1 MYLTLKEASEYLSM
15 PETTLLHLVHTKR
28 IRAVHD
34 GEGYLVNGDQF
45 NTHLDQMDRVKEL
58 IEEWKNEPIP
68 EDIDVKDED

>member
-1 MYLTLKEASEYLSM
+1 MYKTIKETSELLAI
-15 PETTLLHLVHTKR
+15 PETTLLHLVHNNR

-34 GEGYLVNGDQF
+34 GHEFLVNEDQF
-45 NTHLDQMDRVKEL
+45 NNHLDQLEKAKQL